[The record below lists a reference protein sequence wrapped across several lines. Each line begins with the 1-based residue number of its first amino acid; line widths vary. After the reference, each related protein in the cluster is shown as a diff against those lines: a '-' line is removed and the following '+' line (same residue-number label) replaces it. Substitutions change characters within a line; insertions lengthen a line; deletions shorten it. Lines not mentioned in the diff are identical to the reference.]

1 MNLKFECPQ
10 TGSRF
15 SSHLR
20 VNGRLVALYWGKD
33 IRLRCPCCGSIH
45 GYNFKKHYI
54 DAALAAGEI
63 DEVPT
68 STL

>member
-1 MNLKFECPQ
+1 MNFRFECPQ

-15 SSHLR
+15 SPHLR
-20 VNGRLVALYWGKD
+20 VNGRLVALYWDKD
-33 IRLRCPCCGSIH
+33 IRLRCPCCGNIH